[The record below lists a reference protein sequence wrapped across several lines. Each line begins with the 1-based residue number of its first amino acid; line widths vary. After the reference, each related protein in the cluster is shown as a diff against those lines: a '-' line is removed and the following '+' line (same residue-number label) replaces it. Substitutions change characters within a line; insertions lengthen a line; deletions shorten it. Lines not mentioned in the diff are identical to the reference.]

1 MNYTCESVE
10 YQAVCG
16 GFLLQMTE
24 NWTKVEEKYIND
36 PFQAYLSGSVQAES
50 VLPAELILQLI
61 ARMDVI
67 EKGLMRKLKV
77 R

>member
-1 MNYTCESVE
+1 
-10 YQAVCG
+10 
-16 GFLLQMTE
+16 MTE

-36 PFQAYLSGSVQAES
+36 PFLAYLSTAAGQSES

-77 R
+77 RRRPLTVTTIINISF